1 MKIRQLR
8 QQNADLQ
15 QRLTPANQRYYQSLL
30 LYVRFFSF
38 FIHKT
43 EIESQLLAILYQIL
57 DGQAQGQ
64 TAAKTLGRNP
74 KMLAYQI
81 TQAHKISNKSL
92 WHLLGMITVIIIIA
106 ICVPVLLI
114 PNLQLNLGS
123 FALAIA
129 YLWLFGWIVTRPW
142 MLKFFLRLPTW
153 GSIVLTVFLWVLF
166 FYPLILLPIISKTTA
181 PPIGGSRLIRFL
193 VLALIIVIG
202 LGIYLYQ
209 THTKADK

>member
-15 QRLTPANQRYYQSLL
+15 QQLTPANQRYYQSLL

-38 FIHKT
+38 FIHET
-43 EIESQLLAILYQIL
+43 EIESQLLAILYHIL

-64 TAAKTLGRNP
+64 SAAKTLGMNP
-74 KMLAYQI
+74 KALAYQI
-81 TQAHKISNKSL
+81 TQAQKISTKSL
-92 WHLLGMITVIIIIA
+92 WNLLGVLTVVVIIA

-129 YLWLFGWIVTRPW
+129 YLWLFGWVVTRPR

-153 GSIVLTVFLWVLF
+153 GTIILTVVLWVLF
-166 FYPLILLPIISKTTA
+166 FYPLLLLPIISKTTA
-181 PPIGGSRLIRFL
+181 APIGASRLVRFL

-202 LGIYLYQ
+202 LGIYLYR
-209 THTKADK
+209 THTKASQ